1 MPDTGTIPRG
11 AIAPTTVT
19 EVGPP
24 VVAPQRSR
32 LGGRRLL
39 RWALLG
45 LGPVALIVGGLAWYL
60 AGGRWVATDNAYVR
74 ADMVNVATDVSGIV
88 ASVAVKD
95 NQRVAAGDVLF
106 RLDEEPFRLALA
118 RAEAE
123 LKQVADDVAAQR
135 AAYRQK
141 QEEIRLADSTIAFAE
156 REFQRQADLVKRSV
170 VSQAQ
175 YDRAQHDLD
184 TARQQ
189 RAALG
194 QALAGLAAALGGGP
208 DTPVEQNPRYLAAQA
223 ARDRAARDLRQAVVR
238 APIAGVTANVAQ
250 LQPGEYLPA
259 GQAAFSLVSAD
270 HLWVDANPK
279 ETELTHVKAGDLA
292 TITVDTYPGRVWHGH
307 VASLSPASGAEF
319 ALLPAQNTTGNW
331 VKVVQRIPV
340 RVELEPQPDAPP
352 LRAGMSVTVD
362 IDTGHGR
369 SLAGLFGGTVPDQ
382 ARAAEQR

>member
-1 MPDTGTIPRG
+1 MPDTGAISSDT
-11 AIAPTTVT
+11 IAPSAITL
-19 EVGPP
+19 VGPP
-24 VVAPQRSR
+24 VVAPRR
-32 LGGRRLL
+32 RAFAGRRLL

-45 LGPVALIVGGLAWYL
+45 LGPVALVVAGLAWYL
-60 AGGRWVATDNAYVR
+60 AGGRWVATDNAYIR

-88 ASVAVKD
+88 ARVAVHD
-95 NQRVAAGDVLF
+95 NQKVAAGDVLF
-106 RLDEEPFRLALA
+106 QLDEEPFRLALT

-123 LKQVADDVAAQR
+123 LKQVADDIAAQR

-141 QEEIRLADSTIAFAE
+141 QEELRLADSTIAFAE
-156 REFQRQADLVKRSV
+156 REFQRQSDLVKRSI

-175 YDRAQHDLD
+175 YDKAQHDLD
-184 TARQQ
+184 SARQQ

-194 QALAGLAAALGGGP
+194 QALAGLAASLGGSP
-208 DTPVEQNPRYLAAQA
+208 DTPTEQNPRYLAAQA

-238 APIAGVTANVAQ
+238 APIAGITANVAQ

-270 HLWVDANPK
+270 HLWIDANPK
-279 ETELTHVKAGDLA
+279 ETELTYVKEGDPA
-292 TITVDTYPGRVWHGH
+292 TITVDSYPGRVWQGR

-340 RVELEPQPDAPP
+340 RVEIEPQPGAPP
-352 LRAGMSVTVD
+352 LRAGMSVNVE

-369 SLAGLFGGTVPDQ
+369 TLAGLLGGT
-382 ARAAEQR
+382 AFGAEQR

>member
-1 MPDTGTIPRG
+1 MPDTGTIPRD
-11 AIAPTTVT
+11 AIAPSAVT

-24 VVAPQRSR
+24 VTASKRRR

-45 LGPVALIVGGLAWYL
+45 LGPVALLVGGVAWYL
-60 AGGRWVATDNAYVR
+60 TGGRWVSTDNAYVR
-74 ADMVNVATDVSGIV
+74 ADMVNVATDVPGIV
-88 ASVAVKD
+88 AAVAVRD
-95 NQRVAAGDVLF
+95 NQRVAPGDVLF

-123 LKQVADDVAAQR
+123 LNQVADDVAAQR

-156 REFQRQADLVKRSV
+156 REFQRQAELVKRSV

-184 TARQQ
+184 AARQQ
-189 RAALG
+189 RAALA
-194 QALAGLAAALGGGP
+194 QALAGLAASLGGGP
-208 DTPVEQNPRYLAAQA
+208 DTSVEQNPHWLAARA

-238 APIAGVTANVAQ
+238 APIAGITANVAQ
-250 LQPGEYLPA
+250 LQPGEYLQA

-279 ETELTHVKAGDLA
+279 ETELTWVKAGDPA
-292 TITVDTYPGRVWHGH
+292 TITVDSYPGRVWRGH

-340 RVELEPQPDAPP
+340 RVEIEPQPDAPP
-352 LRAGMSVTVD
+352 LRAGMSVTGD
-362 IDTGHGR
+362 IDTGRSR
-369 SLAGLFGGTVPDQ
+369 SLAGLLGGTV
-382 ARAAEQR
+382 AGAAQGAERR